1 MWPDL
6 AIYWTLD
13 NFFKSL
19 ATIDLPKSP
28 TFLDN
33 FCKGLKIYQYSSEI
47 ILGNFLDIWRFFSG
61 HTAQISHVWFMQQL
75 GFTFIERNHF
85 SFTRDHLQPKR
96 ATRVWLG
103 LPSLVLTCV
112 PAFPYLFGTTKVWPI
127 LVAVKCLKN
136 WWGQVW
142 FKLVSVHSNNWGTYL
157 PCAWPYLAKF
167 RHFGNFLKLFGQ
179 FLKSFI
185 FINNFLAYFGQKL
198 LLGKF

>member
-61 HTAQISHVWFMQQL
+61 HTVAKGLWLEDDDDQIL
-75 GFTFIERNHF
+75 TFKF
-85 SFTRDHLQPKR
+85 SVISIVLNDVFEVADDGLKQVGYVLRDC
-96 ATRVWLG
+96 TV
-103 LPSLVLTCV
+103 
-112 PAFPYLFGTTKVWPI
+112 
-127 LVAVKCLKN
+127 
-136 WWGQVW
+136 
-142 FKLVSVHSNNWGTYL
+142 
-157 PCAWPYLAKF
+157 
-167 RHFGNFLKLFGQ
+167 
-179 FLKSFI
+179 
-185 FINNFLAYFGQKL
+185 
-198 LLGKF
+198 